1 MQFLRR
7 VNDQTQYLKFIKSLL
22 KDQPYVELAYLTGIL
37 PIAKYSS
44 GSELNMFLEYNFMN
58 DYIYEAFF
66 GLSEEEVRKLCEDN
80 KSVSYEEL
88 KYWYDGDYPVN
99 GEVDVTKSRKEK
111 HNPDGTGGA
120 VKKYRGNTRF
130 LL

>member
-44 GSELNMFLEYNFMN
+44 GSELNMFREYNFMN
-58 DYIYEAFF
+58 DYIYEVFF
-66 GLSEEEVRKLCEDN
+66 GLSEEEVRKLCEEN

-99 GEVDVTKSRKEK
+99 GEVDVISRY
-111 HNPDGTGGA
+111 GTP
-120 VKKYRGNTRF
+120 
-130 LL
+130 